1 MTRLSTP
8 GAAAGAHAASGTAR
22 REDRRAP
29 LARQQLVSRVRG
41 EFAEMPCLSLT
52 VPQSVRLFHLR
63 EDICVRVLD
72 TLVAQGVLSRR
83 EDGRYV
89 ARSTN
94 A

>member
-1 MTRLSTP
+1 MTRPPTH
-8 GAAAGAHAASGTAR
+8 GAMRPAETSGTTAGD
-22 REDRRAP
+22 DRRAP
-29 LARQQLVSRVRG
+29 MARQQLVSRVRG

-52 VPQSVRLFHLR
+52 IPQSVRLFHIR
-63 EDICVRVLD
+63 EDICVRVLE

-89 ARSTN
+89 ARLK

>member
-8 GAAAGAHAASGTAR
+8 GAMRAPAASGTTHDQ
-22 REDRRAP
+22 DRRA
-29 LARQQLVSRVRG
+29 AQSRQQLVSRVRG

-52 VPQSVRLFHLR
+52 VPQSVKLFHLR
-63 EDICVRVLD
+63 EDICVRVLE
-72 TLVAQGVLSRR
+72 TLVAQGVLNRR

>member
-8 GAAAGAHAASGTAR
+8 GTVRVHATSGTAQGQ
-22 REDRRAP
+22 DRRASK
-29 LARQQLVSRVRG
+29 ARQQLVARVRG

-52 VPQSVRLFHLR
+52 VPQSVKLFHLR